1 MALKLRGNLRS
12 MSKNYLTKII
22 ARDSEGLQ
30 MISACC
36 SEAEVKITEIK
47 YLPQNK
53 IFLLNLERFKK
64 EGETKN
70 TKVNSVCKFEFIDQ
84 AKSKNIEQNSNNLV
98 LKLIAVDIIK
108 NNKNFEINLMFSDNA
123 YIILSTEI
131 IEVTLEDQNQN
142 L

>member
-1 MALKLRGNLRS
+1 
-12 MSKNYLTKII
+12 MSKNYLSKII

-36 SEAEVKITEIK
+36 SGAKLKISEIK

-53 IFLLNLERFKK
+53 IFLLNLDRFKK
-64 EGETKN
+64 EGNIKN
-70 TKVNSVCKFEFIDQ
+70 TKINSICKFEFIDKV
-84 AKSKNIEQNSNNLV
+84 KSKNIDQNSTNSV

-108 NNKNFEINLMFSDNA
+108 NNENFEINLIFSDNA

-131 IEVTLEDQNQN
+131 IEVTLEDQN
-142 L
+142 

>member
-1 MALKLRGNLRS
+1 MT
-12 MSKNYLTKII
+12 KNYLTKII

-36 SEAEVKITEIK
+36 SEAKLKISEIK

-53 IFLLNLERFKK
+53 IFLLNLDRFKK
-64 EGETKN
+64 EGNVKN
-70 TKVNSVCKFEFIDQ
+70 TKINSICKFEFIDKV
-84 AKSKNIEQNSNNLV
+84 KSKNIDQNSANSV

-108 NNKNFEINLMFSDNA
+108 NNKNFEINLIFSDNA

-131 IEVTLEDQNQN
+131 IEVTLEDQN
-142 L
+142 

>member
-1 MALKLRGNLRS
+1 

-22 ARDSEGLQ
+22 ARDKEGLQ

-36 SEAEVKITEIK
+36 SEAKLKISEIK

-64 EGETKN
+64 EGNIKN
-70 TKVNSVCKFEFIDQ
+70 TKVNSICKFEFIDKV
-84 AKSKNIEQNSNNLV
+84 KSKNIDQNSTNSV

-108 NNKNFEINLMFSDNA
+108 NNENLEINLIFSDNA

-131 IEVTLEDQNQN
+131 IEVTLEDQN
-142 L
+142 

>member
-1 MALKLRGNLRS
+1 

-22 ARDSEGLQ
+22 ARDNEGLQ

-36 SEAEVKITEIK
+36 SEAKLKISEIK

-53 IFLLNLERFKK
+53 IFLLNVDRFKK
-64 EGETKN
+64 EGNIKN
-70 TKVNSVCKFEFIDQ
+70 TKINSICKFEFIDKV
-84 AKSKNIEQNSNNLV
+84 KSKNIDQNSTNSV

-108 NNKNFEINLMFSDNA
+108 NNENFEINLIFSDNA

-131 IEVTLEDQNQN
+131 IEVTLEDQN
-142 L
+142 

>member
-1 MALKLRGNLRS
+1 

-22 ARDSEGLQ
+22 ARDNEGLQ

-36 SEAEVKITEIK
+36 SEAKLKISEIK

-53 IFLLNLERFKK
+53 IFLLNLERLKK
-64 EGETKN
+64 EGDVKN
-70 TKVNSVCKFEFIDQ
+70 TKVNSICKFEFIDKV
-84 AKSKNIEQNSNNLV
+84 KSKNIDQNSINSV

-108 NNKNFEINLMFSDNA
+108 NNENFEINLIFSDNA

-131 IEVTLEDQNQN
+131 IEVTLEDQN
-142 L
+142 

>member
-1 MALKLRGNLRS
+1 

-36 SEAEVKITEIK
+36 SAAKLKISEIK

-53 IFLLNLERFKK
+53 VFLLNLERFKN
-64 EGETKN
+64 EENIKN
-70 TKVNSVCKFEFIDQ
+70 TKVNSICKFEFID
-84 AKSKNIEQNSNNLV
+84 KVRSKNIDQNSTNSV

-108 NNKNFEINLMFSDNA
+108 NNENFEINLIFSDNA

-131 IEVTLEDQNQN
+131 IEVTLEDQN
-142 L
+142 

>member
-1 MALKLRGNLRS
+1 

-36 SEAEVKITEIK
+36 SGAKLKISEIK

-53 IFLLNLERFKK
+53 VFLLNLERFKN
-64 EGETKN
+64 EENIKN
-70 TKVNSVCKFEFIDQ
+70 TKVNSICKFEFID
-84 AKSKNIEQNSNNLV
+84 KVRSKNIDQNSTNSV
-98 LKLIAVDIIK
+98 LKLIAVDVIK
-108 NNKNFEINLMFSDNA
+108 NNENFEINLIFSGNA

-131 IEVTLEDQNQN
+131 IEVTLEDQN
-142 L
+142 

>member
-1 MALKLRGNLRS
+1 

-22 ARDSEGLQ
+22 ARDNEGLQ

-36 SEAEVKITEIK
+36 SEAKLKISEIK

-64 EGETKN
+64 EGNIKN
-70 TKVNSVCKFEFIDQ
+70 TKVNSICKFEFIDKV
-84 AKSKNIEQNSNNLV
+84 KSKNIDQNSTNSV

-108 NNKNFEINLMFSDNA
+108 NNENLEINLIFSDNA

-131 IEVTLEDQNQN
+131 IEVTLEDQN
-142 L
+142 

>member
-1 MALKLRGNLRS
+1 

-22 ARDSEGLQ
+22 ARDNEGLQ

-36 SEAEVKITEIK
+36 SEAKLKISEIK

-64 EGETKN
+64 EGDIKN
-70 TKVNSVCKFEFIDQ
+70 TKINSICKFEFIDKV
-84 AKSKNIEQNSNNLV
+84 KSKNIDQNSTNSV
-98 LKLIAVDIIK
+98 IKLIAVDIIK
-108 NNKNFEINLMFSDNA
+108 NNENFEINLIFSDNA

-131 IEVTLEDQNQN
+131 IEVTLEDQN
-142 L
+142 

>member
-1 MALKLRGNLRS
+1 

-22 ARDSEGLQ
+22 ARDNEGLQ

-36 SEAEVKITEIK
+36 SEAKLKISEIK

-53 IFLLNLERFKK
+53 VFLLNLERFKK
-64 EGETKN
+64 EGNIKN
-70 TKVNSVCKFEFIDQ
+70 TKINSICKFEFIDKVK
-84 AKSKNIEQNSNNLV
+84 AKNIDQNSTNSV

-108 NNKNFEINLMFSDNA
+108 NNENFEINLIFSDNA

-131 IEVTLEDQNQN
+131 IEVTLEDQN
-142 L
+142 

>member
-1 MALKLRGNLRS
+1 

-22 ARDSEGLQ
+22 ARDNEGLQ

-36 SEAEVKITEIK
+36 SEAKLKISEIK

-53 IFLLNLERFKK
+53 IFLLNLDRFKK
-64 EGETKN
+64 EGNIKN
-70 TKVNSVCKFEFIDQ
+70 TKVNSICKFEFIDKV
-84 AKSKNIEQNSNNLV
+84 KSKNIDQNSTNSV

-108 NNKNFEINLMFSDNA
+108 NNENFEINLIFSDNA

-131 IEVTLEDQNQN
+131 IEVTLEDQN
-142 L
+142 

>member
-1 MALKLRGNLRS
+1 

-36 SEAEVKITEIK
+36 SAAKLKISEIK

-53 IFLLNLERFKK
+53 VFLLNLERFKN
-64 EGETKN
+64 EENIKN
-70 TKVNSVCKFEFIDQ
+70 TKVNSICKFEFIDKV
-84 AKSKNIEQNSNNLV
+84 KSKNIDQNSTNSV

-108 NNKNFEINLMFSDNA
+108 NNENFEINLIFSDNA

-131 IEVTLEDQNQN
+131 IEVTLEDQN
-142 L
+142 

>member
-1 MALKLRGNLRS
+1 
-12 MSKNYLTKII
+12 
-22 ARDSEGLQ
+22 

-36 SEAEVKITEIK
+36 SEAKLKISEIK

-53 IFLLNLERFKK
+53 IFLLNLKKKKK
-64 EGETKN
+64 EGNIKN

-108 NNKNFEINLMFSDNA
+108 NNKNFEINLIFSDNA
-123 YIILSTEI
+123 YITLSTEI

>member
-1 MALKLRGNLRS
+1 

-22 ARDSEGLQ
+22 ARDNEGLQ

-36 SEAEVKITEIK
+36 SEAKLKISEIK

-64 EGETKN
+64 EGDIKN
-70 TKVNSVCKFEFIDQ
+70 TKVNSICKFEFIDKV
-84 AKSKNIEQNSNNLV
+84 KSKNIDQNSTNSV

-108 NNKNFEINLMFSDNA
+108 NNENFEINLIFSDNA

-131 IEVTLEDQNQN
+131 IEVTLEDQN
-142 L
+142 

>member
-1 MALKLRGNLRS
+1 

-22 ARDSEGLQ
+22 ARDNEGLQ

-36 SEAEVKITEIK
+36 SEAKLKISEIK

-64 EGETKN
+64 EGNIKN
-70 TKVNSVCKFEFIDQ
+70 TKINSICKFEFIDKV
-84 AKSKNIEQNSNNLV
+84 KSKNIDQNSTNSV

-108 NNKNFEINLMFSDNA
+108 NNENFEINLIFSDNA

-131 IEVTLEDQNQN
+131 IEVTLEDQN
-142 L
+142 

>member
-1 MALKLRGNLRS
+1 

-22 ARDSEGLQ
+22 ARDNEGLQ

-36 SEAEVKITEIK
+36 SEAKLKISEIK

-64 EGETKN
+64 EGNIKN
-70 TKVNSVCKFEFIDQ
+70 AKINSICKFEFIDKV
-84 AKSKNIEQNSNNLV
+84 KSKNIDQNSPNSV

-108 NNKNFEINLMFSDNA
+108 NNENFEINLIFSDNA

-131 IEVTLEDQNQN
+131 IEVTLEDQN
-142 L
+142 

>member
-1 MALKLRGNLRS
+1 

-22 ARDSEGLQ
+22 ARDNEGLQ

-36 SEAEVKITEIK
+36 SEAKVKISEIK

-64 EGETKN
+64 EGNIKN
-70 TKVNSVCKFEFIDQ
+70 TKVNSICKFEFIDKV
-84 AKSKNIEQNSNNLV
+84 KSKNIDQNSTNSV

-108 NNKNFEINLMFSDNA
+108 NNENLEINLIFSDNA

-131 IEVTLEDQNQN
+131 IEVTLEDQN
-142 L
+142 